1 MVALTAIAAMVNA
14 FGVLLLGYA
23 ALRTHR
29 AVADVKDA
37 VHTSDGRTIGELV
50 ETSTYYAEA
59 DVEDKVNGK

>member
-1 MVALTAIAAMVNA
+1 MVVLAAVAAMVNA

-23 ALRTHR
+23 AIRVHKT
-29 AVADVKDA
+29 VVDVKEA

-59 DVEDKVNGK
+59 AVEEQENGK

>member
-1 MVALTAIAAMVNA
+1 MLAVTAIAALVNA

-23 ALRTHR
+23 AVRTHK

-59 DVEDKVNGK
+59 AVEEKVNGT